1 MRITPY
7 FLKNGHIA
15 AGVGLVMLG
24 LFTLGAGVVP
34 AQAYDACASPQFGA
48 SGIMVDERAETA
60 EDAQINGMRR
70 ATEIAFARV
79 LTRLLRDPAHVAH
92 WGFHPRSW
100 GIAGVR

>member
-34 AQAYDACASPQFGA
+34 AQAYDACASPP
-48 SGIMVDERAETA
+48 VR
-60 EDAQINGMRR
+60 
-70 ATEIAFARV
+70 
-79 LTRLLRDPAHVAH
+79 
-92 WGFHPRSW
+92 
-100 GIAGVR
+100 GVWNHGR